1 MIESLYIAESG
12 LNSQQKLIEII
23 SNNIANNTTPS
34 FKRDEANFVDLVLTE
49 QTPGTPSTAIEPN
62 QQTPSGVKVS
72 GVHTDFAMGSLK
84 QTNNP
89 LDIAIKGNGFIEVE
103 LNNGELAYT
112 KAGRLRIDENGF
124 LTNSEGLRLSSNVQI
139 SPDAQNVT
147 IKENGNV
154 FVTLPNSSQL
164 VEVGNIE
171 LVTFANT
178 SGLAK
183 LGNNLYSA
191 TMESGQAVYQ
201 GQEELAG
208 GEILQGYTEMSNVT
222 LNEEMVNLML
232 AQRGYQL
239 NARIIQVT
247 DQVMETIN
255 NLRR

>member
-23 SNNIANNTTPS
+23 SNNIANNSTPS
-34 FKRDEANFVDLVLTE
+34 FKRDEANFVDLVLTD
-49 QTPGTPSTAIEPN
+49 QAVSSATNNIEPN
-62 QQTPSGVKVS
+62 QQKASGVMVA

-103 LNNGELAYT
+103 LANGEYAYT

-124 LTNSEGLRLSSNVQI
+124 LTNSEGLRLASNVQI

-154 FVTLPNSSQL
+154 FVTLPDSPQL
-164 VEVGNIE
+164 LEVGNIE
-171 LVTFANT
+171 LVTFANV
-178 SGLAK
+178 SGLSK
-183 LGNNLYSA
+183 LGNNLYSS
-191 TMESGQAVYQ
+191 TLESGQAIYQ
-201 GQEELAG
+201 GTNELAG